1 MNSSEKI
8 RVSTLG
14 KTWIL
19 DIDGTIAK
27 HNGYKIDGHDT
38 LLEGI
43 EQFLN
48 QIDEMDFVIFV
59 TSRTESYKEETI
71 KFLKDNNIRY
81 NHIIFN
87 APYGERIVVNDKKP
101 SGLLTA
107 LAINTD
113 RDIATTIYLEKD
125 ETL

>member
-113 RDIATTIYLEKD
+113 RDIATTIHLEKD